1 MRTRPALTSTLAALL
16 LLPAI
21 AAAQAETPAPP
32 PAAPAQP
39 AEPAPQ
45 PPAQPV
51 TTPLAHVESRGT
63 GPVTLILIPGL
74 VSDWTTFDTFMT
86 RNADRYTMHAVTLPG
101 FGGSE
106 PPPTPAAGD
115 LYTLGSWLGNAE
127 RAVRQL
133 IEEKKIE
140 KPVLVGQ
147 ALGGHVAL
155 RLIAREPAKYHSA
168 IVFNSMPAYPVMG
181 PNQPVISKA
190 QRAQFVNE
198 FVASQ
203 IKTIDEAAWQVQQAQ
218 WITDSVRDP
227 ERAKVLVER
236 AKVVPQAV
244 SSRYM
249 LEYLGADVSPELE
262 NSGAKVLVVA
272 AVPEAATEP
281 DTAKLVEGMWR
292 TLYEKIPGAT
302 VVFFEGSHE
311 FMTEDDPA
319 ELDRAI
325 DQFLTGKPVEGKAA
339 PKPAPEAPKPD
350 APKPEAAPEPKPAGD
365 PAPPPALTGT
375 EPK

>member
-1 MRTRPALTSTLAALL
+1 MRTRPALTTTLAALL

-21 AAAQAETPAPP
+21 AAAQAETPATTP
-32 PAAPAQP
+32 PAAPTQP
-39 AEPAPQ
+39 AEPAAQ
-45 PPAQPV
+45 PPAQPAPV

-115 LYTLGSWLGNAE
+115 LYTLGSWLSNAE
-127 RAVRQL
+127 RAVRKL

-155 RLIAREPAKYHSA
+155 RLIARDPAKYHSA

-181 PNQPVISKA
+181 PGQPVISKA
-190 QRAQFVNE
+190 QRSQFVNE

-203 IKTIDEAAWQVQQAQ
+203 IKTIDEAAWHEQQAQ

-227 ERAKVLVER
+227 ERAKVLIER

-249 LEYLGADVSPELE
+249 LEYLGADLSQELE
-262 NSGAKVLVVA
+262 NSGAKVLVIA

-281 DTAKLVEGMWR
+281 DTAKLVEAMWR
-292 TLYEKIPGAT
+292 TLYEKVPGAT

-339 PKPAPEAPKPD
+339 PKPAPDAPKPE
-350 APKPEAAPEPKPAGD
+350 APKPEAAPEPKPA
-365 PAPPPALTGT
+365 APTGT